1 MSSIENIFAAQ
12 RVSNT
17 SNYSGVYQT
26 GVDYKK
32 FDFVQNDDDGLF
44 YYAREDVAD
53 GGGIYIQDNYRLALV
68 NASDSNDYIVDL
80 YNQLDQVGA
89 TFKEGLV
96 INLSG
101 SLQGS
106 DGLYQVE
113 QVSKD
118 QTSLNGDTNFTGSIM
133 RVRALGGDGIKETE
147 EEGPNILTI
156 SALSLSPSESPLAW
170 AKDEFFFDADYGSTV
185 SFRANNYRYDYGNG
199 YYILQPKNLNSI
211 TFEADLKFKNRTNR
225 EANAI
230 VHFLENHQ
238 GQHER
243 DRASPNLKY
252 KQGISGFRWDGNSSF
267 HPYDSTEVQSKKFY
281 CSEWSHSLNFE
292 NSNDVNVKLRNLD
305 ASLLQKTSG
314 LFVKPAPSYDETEF
328 YEKNDVVYN
337 AENRQH
343 YYWSGDSSS
352 VGRSPAQKQT
362 SWTRQNGYFKD
373 TNTEYWTRKFFWK
386 PSIGLNVSQKPRMN
400 EISLGAGYTQIYA
413 DGINE
418 SLLNLDLQ
426 FNNRN
431 DDEAYAILHFL
442 EQHYGCRPFMFTPPS
457 PYDKEQNFVCQEW
470 SHTYNYKNNHSIS
483 AKFEQY
489 PFNFEAEEYDNMTPP
504 PIESDAEL
512 VFTSPAVMR
521 SKNQGT
527 PVNISDVFRSRIYLK
542 NIGDKPLTISSA
554 IINLS
559 LDGVVDRGI
568 SNVEFSTNLTT
579 LGNGYLNGG
588 SIQINGQTRIIESYT
603 RVSGLIKLTE
613 PLSSTPSLGSTF
625 TITNFDDGSYFSI
638 LAKSGSNIPMINTS
652 ESNDRRFILPD
663 DSGLGIFSTREIRI
677 GKKFKSG
684 PEGGYT
690 FVYLGADLQEISGG
704 ETFIQFNNG
713 TIRSLTN
720 RDFVVNATSFVNEQF
735 ISNNLTN
742 ILNGGEEGYIE
753 VVFSGVDESE
763 IVELLNVNGNELVTS
778 DTGDSIELLRSS
790 RYYNAT
796 ISISSDS
803 LYGTQTG
810 EIKIFID

>member
-1 MSSIENIFAAQ
+1 MSSLGNIFASQ
-12 RVSNT
+12 RVSNL

-26 GVDYKK
+26 GIDYKK
-32 FDFVQNDDDGLF
+32 FDFVQNDGDGLF
-44 YYAREDVAD
+44 YYAREDVTD
-53 GGGIYIQDNYRLALV
+53 GGGVYIKDNYRLALV
-68 NASDSNDYIVDL
+68 SASDSNDYIVDL

-113 QVSKD
+113 QVTKD

-133 RVRALGGDGIKETE
+133 RVRALDGDGIQETE
-147 EEGPNILTI
+147 EEGPNILAI

-185 SFRANNYRYDYGNG
+185 NFKANNYRYDYGNG
-199 YYILQPKNLNSI
+199 YYILQPKNLNSL
-211 TFEADLKFKNRTNR
+211 TFEVDLKFKNRTNR

-243 DRASPNLKY
+243 DRASPNLQY
-252 KQGISGFRWDGNSSF
+252 KQGISGFRWDGNSTF

-292 NSNDVNVKLRNLD
+292 NSNDINVKLRNLD
-305 ASLLQKTSG
+305 ASLLQKANG
-314 LFVKPAPSYDETEF
+314 LFVKAADEFSSSQF
-328 YEKNDVVYN
+328 YEKNDIVYN
-337 AENRQH
+337 PENRQH
-343 YYWSGDSSS
+343 YYWSGDSTS
-352 VGRSPAQKQT
+352 VGKSPAQKQS
-362 SWTRQNGYFKD
+362 SWTRENGYFKD
-373 TNTEYWTRKFFWK
+373 INTQYWTRKFFWK
-386 PSIGLNVSQKPRMN
+386 PSIGLNVSQKPRMT

-426 FNNRN
+426 FNNRS
-431 DDEAYAILHFL
+431 DEEAYAILHFL

-489 PFNFEAEEYDNMTPP
+489 PFNFEAEDYDNMVPP
-504 PIESDAEL
+504 PKESDAEL

-521 SKNQGT
+521 SENQGT
-527 PVNISDVFRSRIYLK
+527 PINISDVFRSRIYLK
-542 NIGDKPLTISSA
+542 NIGDKPLFVNSIS
-554 IINLS
+554 INS
-559 LDGVVDRGI
+559 
-568 SNVEFSTNLTT
+568 
-579 LGNGYLNGG
+579 
-588 SIQINGQTRIIESYT
+588 SIN
-603 RVSGLIKLTE
+603 
-613 PLSSTPSLGSTF
+613 
-625 TITNFDDGSYFSI
+625 DGSYFSI
-638 LAKSGSNIPMINTS
+638 IGRSGSSTPIINTS
-652 ESNDRRFILPD
+652 ASNNYRFITHANA
-663 DSGLGIFSTREIRI
+663 GLGIFSSREIRL

-690 FVYLGADLQEISGG
+690 FVYLGRNLNEISSG

-720 RDFVVNATSFVNEQF
+720 RDFVVNGTSFVNQQF
-735 ISNNLTN
+735 ISNNATN
-742 ILNGGEEGYIE
+742 VLGGGEEGYVE
-753 VVFSGVDESE
+753 VVFSGVNESE
-763 IVELLNVNGNELVTS
+763 IIELLNVNGSELITADS
-778 DTGDSIELLRSS
+778 GDYIELFRSS

-796 ISISSDS
+796 ISISSNS
-803 LYGTQTG
+803 LYGIQTG
-810 EIKIFID
+810 QIKIFID